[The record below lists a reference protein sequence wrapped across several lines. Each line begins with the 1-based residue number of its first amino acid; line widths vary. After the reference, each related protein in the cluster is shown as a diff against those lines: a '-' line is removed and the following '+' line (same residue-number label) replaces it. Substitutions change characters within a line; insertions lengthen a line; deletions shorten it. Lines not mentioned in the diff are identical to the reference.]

1 MNLFR
6 WRQRKE
12 DDLNAEIRH
21 HLDEAIRERLARGET
36 FGEARANALREFGN
50 VGLIKE
56 VTREMWGWASLERLG
71 QDLRFGWR
79 VLRLHRA
86 FTLVAALS
94 LALGIGANTA
104 IFSVVDSILLRPLPY
119 PNAERLV
126 RVMGANLR
134 QRGQWEGW
142 SRVGVPLADFRE
154 WQAQS
159 QSFEEMALYTGASG
173 YRTTADADTRYLIGS
188 RVSLNLF
195 SMLGTHAALGR
206 LFVPEDEQPNS
217 PRVTVLSHQF
227 WVERFQA
234 DPQVLGKQLVLKEQ
248 TYTIVGVLP
257 ASFRDYFAYWSRA
270 DMERYAP
277 LQTLEPQA
285 TQFWLP
291 LKITHE
297 AATWHGYG
305 GNRHGSYSVLARL
318 KSGVTQAQAQT
329 ELAAIA
335 AQQAQ
340 RYPESNKDL
349 SAAVFN
355 LHEEVTGSSRR
366 KLLLLVVAFA
376 LVLLIAC
383 ANVASLLLARGI
395 ERAKELAIRA
405 TLGAGRLRLLRQLL
419 TECLLLA
426 GLGSALGLML
436 AYALV
441 VGIRSLIPVD
451 IPRSDTITLDYRTLL
466 FTLGL
471 SLLATLLAGLLPAW
485 QAAKLNLTEELKEA
499 GRSVTES
506 RRNRGWRHSLVVS
519 QVALTLILLT
529 GAGLLTRSFWRVA
542 YVDVGYD
549 TANLVRLR
557 VPPAGPENIERY
569 RRQRFVPNPED
580 IQEWQQ
586 YWQPL
591 LTQAR
596 ALPGIV
602 DAALTSGY
610 PVEGFSGPLH
620 LRIPGHPTAEPRF
633 GTMIPSNTVSVDY
646 FRLLNLRLLTGR
658 YFSAADHG
666 ETPAVIIVSETF
678 ARTYFP
684 NQSAV
689 GQIVTLDPGSKI
701 EAPAT
706 IVGVVSD
713 TLARLDRPLEP
724 HVYRTITQVP
734 LFSYNLLVRT
744 TGPPEASFEALRNL
758 ARTFNP
764 HYPPDKPVTLDEA
777 RTRLTIKP
785 RFYLAL
791 LGSLA
796 SLALVLAV
804 TGIYGTLWL
813 TVNQRT
819 HELGVR
825 RALGAQDGD
834 LLRLVLRQG
843 VGLVLAGSALGLLG
857 AWGLTRFIRGWLVEI
872 SPTDPLT
879 FVLVTVVLL
888 LAALLACY
896 LPARRATRIDPLV
909 ALRHD

>member
-1 MNLFR
+1 MKFPWFR
-6 WRQRKE
+6 RQQRE
-12 DDLNAEIRH
+12 EELDAEIRS
-21 HLDEAIRERLARGET
+21 HLDEAIRDRLARGEP

-56 VTREMWGWASLERLG
+56 VTREMWGWASLERLA

-79 VLRLHRA
+79 MLRQRREFAL
-86 FTLVAALS
+86 LAALS

-119 PNAERLV
+119 PGAERLV
-126 RVMGANLR
+126 KLTATNFR
-134 QRGQWEGW
+134 QQAQWEGW
-142 SRVGVPLADFRE
+142 NRSGVPLADFRE

-159 QSFEEMALYTGASG
+159 QSFEEMALYTSASG
-173 YRTTADADTRYLIGS
+173 YSSTAEDDSRFLLGS
-188 RVSLNLF
+188 RASLNLF

-206 LFVPEDEQPNS
+206 LFVPEDETPDN
-217 PRVTVLSHQF
+217 PLVTVLSHHF
-227 WVERFQA
+227 WVERFQS
-234 DPQVLGKQLVLKEQ
+234 DPQILGKQLVLKEQ
-248 TYTIVGVLP
+248 SYTIVGVLP
-257 ASFRDYFAYWSRA
+257 ASFRDYFAYRSRA
-270 DMERYAP
+270 DLERYAS

-291 LKITHE
+291 LKVTHE

-318 KSGVTQAQAQT
+318 KPGVTQAQAQT

-349 SAAVFN
+349 GAAVFD
-355 LHEEVTGSSRR
+355 LHEEVTGNTRR

-426 GLGSALGLML
+426 GLGSALGLLL

-441 VGIRSLIPVD
+441 AGIRPLIPVD
-451 IPRSDTITLDYRTLL
+451 IPRSDAITLDYRALL

-499 GRSVTES
+499 GRSATES
-506 RRNRGWRHSLVVS
+506 RRNRWWRHALVVS
-519 QVALTLILLT
+519 QVTLTLILLT

-542 YVDVGYD
+542 YQHLGYD
-549 TANLVRLR
+549 TAQLVRMHIL
-557 VPPAGPENIERY
+557 PPGIEDVARY
-569 RRQRFVPNPED
+569 RRYTPD
-580 IQEWQQ
+580 ASDAAEWRE

-591 LTQAR
+591 LVQVR
-596 ALPGIV
+596 ALPGV
-602 DAALTSGY
+602 TDAAFTSGY
-610 PVEGFSGPLH
+610 PVEGRNLGIAI
-620 LRIPGHPTAEPRF
+620 RIPGHEPTDPRR
-633 GTMIPSNTVSVDY
+633 GVSIECDLVSADY
-646 FRLLNLRLLTGR
+646 FHALNLPLRAGR
-658 YFSAADHG
+658 TFDADDNY
-666 ETPAVIIVSETF
+666 EKPQVLIASESF
-678 ARTYFP
+678 VRQYFP

-689 GQIVTLDPGSKI
+689 GQTVMLPMGTKEGT
-701 EAPAT
+701 PAT
-706 IVGVVSD
+706 IVGVVAD
-713 TLARLDRPLEP
+713 TLGRLDRPLKP
-724 HVYRTITQVP
+724 HVYLPITQTP
-734 LFSYNLLVRT
+734 QRRYNLIVRT
-744 TGPPEASFEALRNL
+744 TDQTTTSFEALRQV
-758 ARTFNP
+758 ARSFNP
-764 HYPPDKPVTLDEA
+764 HYAPDKPVSFDEL

-785 RFYLAL
+785 RFYLAM

-796 SLALVLAV
+796 VLALVLAV

-813 TVNQRT
+813 TLNQRT

-834 LLRLVLRQG
+834 VLRLVLRQG
-843 VGLVLAGSALGLLG
+843 AGLVLIGVALGLSG
-857 AWGLTRFIRGWLVEI
+857 AWALTRFIRGWLVEV

-879 FVLVTVVLL
+879 FVLVTAVLL

-896 LPARRATRIDPLV
+896 VPARHAVQLDPLA
-909 ALRHD
+909 ALRSE